1 MLMGT
6 AVSNEFIKLSPLS
19 LCELSRYL
27 FTVMCYFTWQLSIHT
42 ANINQSVTKAVLM
55 CLSLLFSLLRS
66 SNNTGSG
73 LEMR

>member
-1 MLMGT
+1 MRI
-6 AVSNEFIKLSPLS
+6 AVSNEFIKISPLS
-19 LCELSRYL
+19 LCELFRYL
-27 FTVMCYFTWQLSIHT
+27 FTAMCYFTWQLSIYT
-42 ANINQSVTKAVLM
+42 ANINQSVVKAVCM